1 MSSTSDAIDFTD
13 HHGRDQDNGDGKLEK
28 DEKDGTDYSTGHG
41 PSKDPDISIFI
52 LHILA
57 LYSQTNMRYLINTL
71 Q

>member
-13 HHGRDQDNGDGKLEK
+13 QHRRDQNNGDGKDEK
-28 DEKDGTDYSTGHG
+28 DEKDGTNYSTGHG
-41 PSKDPDISIFI
+41 PSNDPGIHIFI
-52 LHILA
+52 QHILA